1 MDNEEQSVKL
11 KSEIVLLQLKLD
23 TAEENLKKKM
33 SQMKTKIEEDI
44 RSTVADQ
51 IQQFEHKIKLLL

>member
-44 RSTVADQ
+44 KGNVADQ
-51 IQQFEHKIKLLL
+51 IQQLEHKIKLLL

>member
-44 RSTVADQ
+44 RGTVADQ

>member
-1 MDNEEQSVKL
+1 LLGKERLVSHLENKVTQIIMDNEEQSVKL

-33 SQMKTKIEEDI
+33 S
-44 RSTVADQ
+44 
-51 IQQFEHKIKLLL
+51 